1 MIIFITEHPYSFN
14 LNGAAAL
21 SSSHLRFLIKK
32 YPHQDIK
39 IIFLNESVN
48 FWKEKP
54 DFDQV
59 KIFLAPI
66 TIPEARFSP
75 LSLKS
80 LPLFFTRK
88 IDKLT
93 RGIYKLDEST
103 NRGLVALTQF
113 MTQKTQ
119 VDFIWCEHLMP
130 VLYLFL
136 ISREESWVKKVIYS
150 HHDFLFKILDIRA
163 SSPKHWLRSL
173 LVKKLEAEV
182 LKKIS
187 SFVSGSQSELNQI
200 SAAAPSVHQTQF
212 LPCFYPSLSPN
223 SLKLPGSIVKIYH
236 LGTAGATANR
246 IGLQFFF
253 KKVFPRIEHLP
264 FVLEFFG
271 NVKDYVLQQFPSL
284 EGHPKIVFHGFVLD
298 LEEKI
303 EAGMIHIIPYAGMT
317 GTRTRI
323 AGLARFKPCLLG
335 FKNMQDSYPFL
346 SSRVNAMVAE
356 DEEAFIKNMETL
368 ILDKTLRQK
377 ISNNIAEEITNYENN
392 LIKNFKT

>member
-1 MIIFITEHPYSFN
+1 MIIFITEHPYSYN

-21 SSSHLRFLIKK
+21 SSSHLRFLVKK
-32 YPHQDIK
+32 YPHKEIQIV
-39 IIFLNESVN
+39 FLNESAN

-54 DFDQV
+54 DFDQA
-59 KIFLAPI
+59 KIFLVPI
-66 TIPEARFSP
+66 AIPETRFSS

-88 IDKLT
+88 ITKLI
-93 RGIYKLDEST
+93 RGIYKFDETSHQGLST
-103 NRGLVALTQF
+103 LTDF
-113 MTQKTQ
+113 LSDKTQ
-119 VDFIWCEHLMP
+119 VEFIWCEHLMP

-136 ISREESWVKKVIYS
+136 ISSEKPWAKKIIYS

-173 LVKKLEAEV
+173 LVKKLEATV

-187 SFVSGSQSELNQI
+187 SFVSGSQSELNEI
-200 SAAAPSVHQTQF
+200 NAAAPTARQAQF
-212 LPCFYPSLSPN
+212 LPCFYPSLSPD
-223 SLKLPGSIVKIYH
+223 SLKPSGSMVKIYH

-246 IGLQFFF
+246 IGLEFFF

-264 FVLEFFG
+264 FILEFFG

-284 EGHPKIVFHGFVLD
+284 EGHPKIVFRGFVLD
-298 LEEKI
+298 LEGKI

-346 SSRVNAMVAE
+346 SSGVNAMVAE
-356 DEEAFIKNMETL
+356 DEEGFIKNIETL

-377 ISNNIAEEITNYENN
+377 ISDNITEEIINYENN

>member
-1 MIIFITEHPYSFN
+1 MIIFITEQPYSFN

-21 SSSHLRFLIKK
+21 SSSHLRFLVKK
-32 YPHQDIK
+32 YPHKEIQIV
-39 IIFLNESVN
+39 FLNESAN

-54 DFDQV
+54 DFDQA
-59 KIFLAPI
+59 KIFLVPI
-66 TIPEARFSP
+66 AIPETRFSS

-88 IDKLT
+88 ITKLI
-93 RGIYKLDEST
+93 RGIYKFDETSHQGLST
-103 NRGLVALTQF
+103 LTDF
-113 MTQKTQ
+113 LSDKTQ
-119 VDFIWCEHLMP
+119 VEFIWCEHLMP

-136 ISREESWVKKVIYS
+136 ISSEKHWAKKIIYS

-173 LVKKLEAEV
+173 LVKKLEATV

-187 SFVSGSQSELNQI
+187 SFVSGSQSELNEI
-200 SAAAPSVHQTQF
+200 NAAAPAAHQAQF
-212 LPCFYPSLSPN
+212 LPCFYPSLSPG
-223 SLKLPGSIVKIYH
+223 SLKPSGSMVKIYH

-246 IGLQFFF
+246 IGLEFFF

-264 FVLEFFG
+264 FILEFFG

-298 LEEKI
+298 LEGKI

-346 SSRVNAMVAE
+346 SSGVNAMVAE
-356 DEEAFIKNMETL
+356 GEEGFIKNIETL

-377 ISNNIAEEITNYENN
+377 ISDNITEEIINYENN

>member
-1 MIIFITEHPYSFN
+1 
-14 LNGAAAL
+14 
-21 SSSHLRFLIKK
+21 
-32 YPHQDIK
+32 
-39 IIFLNESVN
+39 
-48 FWKEKP
+48 
-54 DFDQV
+54 
-59 KIFLAPI
+59 
-66 TIPEARFSP
+66 
-75 LSLKS
+75 
-80 LPLFFTRK
+80 
-88 IDKLT
+88 
-93 RGIYKLDEST
+93 
-103 NRGLVALTQF
+103 
-113 MTQKTQ
+113 
-119 VDFIWCEHLMP
+119 MP

-136 ISREESWVKKVIYS
+136 ISSEKHWAKKIIYS
-150 HHDFLFKILDIRA
+150 HHDFLFKILHIRA

-173 LVKKLEAEV
+173 LVKKLEATV

-200 SAAAPSVHQTQF
+200 SHAAPAAHQAQF
-212 LPCFYPSLSPN
+212 LPCFYPSLSPD
-223 SLKLPGSIVKIYH
+223 SLKPSGSMVKIYH

-246 IGLQFFF
+246 IGLEFFF

-264 FVLEFFG
+264 FILEFFG

-298 LEEKI
+298 LEGKI

-346 SSRVNAMVAE
+346 SSGVNAMVAE
-356 DEEAFIKNMETL
+356 DEEGFIQNIETL

-377 ISNNIAEEITNYENN
+377 ISDNITEEIINYENN
-392 LIKNFKT
+392 LLKNFKT

>member
-21 SSSHLRFLIKK
+21 SSSHLRFLVKK
-32 YPHQDIK
+32 FPHQK
-39 IIFLNESVN
+39 IQVVFLNEN
-48 FWKEKP
+48 RDYWKEKP
-54 DFDQV
+54 DFDST
-59 KIFLAPI
+59 KILLLPI
-66 TIPEARFSP
+66 AIPEARFSS

-80 LPLFFTRK
+80 LPLFFTPRL
-88 IDKLT
+88 DKLI
-93 RGIYKLDEST
+93 RGIYKFDDSA
-103 NRGLVALTQF
+103 NRGLLTLAHSLKD
-113 MTQKTQ
+113 TAE
-119 VDFIWCEHLMP
+119 VEFIWCEHLMP

-136 ISREESWVKKVIYS
+136 IAREESLAKKVIYS
-150 HHDFLFKILDIRA
+150 HHDFLFKILDIRG

-173 LVKKLEAEV
+173 LVKKLETRV
-182 LKKIS
+182 LKKVS

-200 SAAAPSVHQTQF
+200 KDAAPAVCQAQF
-212 LPCFYPSLSPN
+212 LPCFYPSLSPH
-223 SLKLPGSIVKIYH
+223 SLKPPGTMVKIYH

-246 IGLQFFF
+246 MGLQFFF

-284 EGHPKIVFHGFVLD
+284 EGHPKIIFHGFVLD
-298 LEEKI
+298 LEGKI

-346 SSRVNAMVAE
+346 SSGVNAMVAE
-356 DEEAFIKNMETL
+356 DEERFIKNIETL
-368 ILDKTLRQK
+368 ILDKTLRHK
-377 ISNNIAEEITNYENN
+377 ISDNITEEIINYENN
-392 LIKNFKT
+392 LINNFKT